1 MEHTST
7 LHSAEENKKYLDLF
21 QSLISQDHGLTPEE
35 KEVLLTRLH
44 EPGFLS
50 SLMAGS
56 TGAGLA
62 YATAKYLKL
71 SPTARFLLTVSG
83 FGIGKYLLEKTQNHD
98 TFVKYNKNTKLYHL
112 NT

>member
-1 MEHTST
+1 MEHTSQ
-7 LHSAEENKKYLDLF
+7 LHTAEENKKYLDLF
-21 QSLISQDHGLTPEE
+21 QSLIAQDHGLSPEE
-35 KEVLLTRLH
+35 KAQLMVRIQT
-44 EPGFLS
+44 PGFLN

-62 YATAKYLKL
+62 YIVSKYLNL
-71 SPTARFLLTVSG
+71 APTTRFLLTVSG

-98 TFVKYNKNTKLYHL
+98 TFIKYNKNTKLYHL

>member
-1 MEHTST
+1 MVPVST

-21 QSLISQDHGLTPEE
+21 LSLVNQDHGLSSEE
-35 KEVLLTRLH
+35 KQLLAQRLH
-44 EPGFLS
+44 DPNFLT

-62 YATAKYLKL
+62 FAVSKYLKL
-71 SPTARFLLTVSG
+71 SPTSRFLLTVSG
-83 FGIGKYLLEKTQNHD
+83 FGIGKYLLEKTQDHD
-98 TFVKYNKNTKLYHL
+98 TFIKYNKNTKLYHL